1 MMIRAVVFDMDGVL
15 VNSEP
20 KYLEQLLG
28 FFHCYGADADDAFF
42 HALVG
47 SSYEYTYHK
56 CIEKMQVDWSIEEF
70 TEKLDK
76 YVEEHPFRYDEV
88 LNPGVKEIL
97 CWLKKE
103 GYKTA
108 IASSS
113 WLYQIEEM
121 VNVCGLQDYFDV
133 LLSGEMFEESK
144 PNPEIYLTAAKK
156 LGVDP
161 SECVAVEDS
170 TYGIAAG
177 NAAGMRVIA
186 YADEQFGIDQSK
198 AYAKIHSMDEVK
210 KYVK

>member
-1 MMIRAVVFDMDGVL
+1 MIKAVVFDMDGVL

-20 KYLEQLLG
+20 KYLEQLKGL
-28 FFHCYGADADDAFF
+28 FKSYGAEVDDAYL

-47 SSYEYTYHK
+47 SSYEYTYRK
-56 CIEKMQVDWSIEEF
+56 CIEAMQVDWSIDKF
-70 TEKLDK
+70 TEILDA
-76 YVEEHPFRYDEV
+76 YCEEHPFGYDEV
-88 LNPGVKEIL
+88 LNPGVKDIL
-97 CWLKKE
+97 SWLKKE

-121 VNVCGLQDYFDV
+121 VNVCGLQNYFDV

-170 TYGIAAG
+170 PFGIEAG
-177 NAAGMRVIA
+177 NRAGMKVLA

-198 AYAKIHSMDEVK
+198 AYAKIHSMDEIK
-210 KYVK
+210 KYVI

>member
-1 MMIRAVVFDMDGVL
+1 M
-15 VNSEP
+15 
-20 KYLEQLLG
+20 
-28 FFHCYGADADDAFF
+28 
-42 HALVG
+42 
-47 SSYEYTYHK
+47 
-56 CIEKMQVDWSIEEF
+56 
-70 TEKLDK
+70 
-76 YVEEHPFRYDEV
+76 
-88 LNPGVKEIL
+88 
-97 CWLKKE
+97 
-103 GYKTA
+103 
-108 IASSS
+108 
-113 WLYQIEEM
+113 
-121 VNVCGLQDYFDV
+121 

>member
-1 MMIRAVVFDMDGVL
+1 MMIKAVVFDMDGVL

-28 FFHCYGADADDAFF
+28 FFQSYGANADEAFF
-42 HALVG
+42 HTLVG
-47 SSYEYTYHK
+47 SSYEYTYLE
-56 CIEKMQVDWSIEEF
+56 CIRKMQVDWSIEEF

-76 YVEEHPFRYDEV
+76 YAEEHSFGYDEV

-97 CWLKKE
+97 SWLKKE

-113 WLYQIEEM
+113 WLYQIENM
-121 VNVCGLQDYFDV
+121 VNVCGLQEYFDV

-177 NAAGMRVIA
+177 IAAGMRVIA
-186 YADEQFGIDQSK
+186 YADEQFGIDQSR
-198 AYAKIHSMDEVK
+198 AYARIHSMDEIK